1 MTMQKTVL
9 YLFLFWIQFGQSQ
22 SSVEIYKQLKK
33 FNTLSSVLYV
43 AAHPDDENTR
53 LISLFS
59 NHYNA
64 RTAYLS
70 MTRGDGG
77 QNLIGTELKENLG
90 LIRTQELLEARKI
103 DGGQQFFT
111 TAIDFGY
118 SKNPE
123 ETLNIWDKN
132 EVLSQI
138 VFRIRQLKPDII
150 IHRFDHRTP
159 GSTHGHHTSS
169 ALLSEEAF
177 HLANDP
183 KAFPEQLNYVSLWQ
197 PKRQF
202 YNTSWWAY
210 GSQERFDA
218 ADKSNMIAIE
228 SNPTDFLLG
237 RSNAEVAALSRSQHK
252 SQGFGS
258 APELGSQIEYL
269 ELINGDKPQNND
281 PFSGLDTSWN
291 RLPDGALLER
301 MTAQLILQFDFQEPY
316 NNVKA
321 LTEIY
326 QELLKLKDPYWKK
339 IKLEELTSIIKNC
352 LGLRMQFNSR
362 EPLGVSGNQLTA
374 TLNAINPSPIPI
386 KLEKI
391 SGAIQMEV
399 NQPLASNS
407 SWEQNQVFVLPEE
420 KTTPYWL
427 LEKGTLG
434 NFSVSNPDLK
444 GLPETPN
451 PIKSDFHFDIQGVK
465 ITLPVP
471 FTFRMTDRVD
481 GEVVENFQ
489 LLPKVTTQLSNDL
502 YLFES
507 DAPKKIRV
515 QVQAHAK
522 LNNAIVQLHVPGG
535 WKVSPGNQAVSDL
548 AKGASADYIFE
559 VSPPQGT
566 ANANFFASVTEN
578 EVRYQMKLTEIEYPH
593 ISKQYL
599 LTPNESKGV
608 KIEFETKVNKVAYL
622 KGAGDKV
629 AQSLR
634 SIGMEVTEFSVEEL
648 RLEKITPFPSLV
660 VGIRAFNVEKDLAFK
675 NKILWEYVEQGGTVI
690 VQYNTSRGLD
700 ASRVAP
706 YPLRFSQDRVTDE
719 TSEVQFLYP
728 QHPILNK
735 PNRITKSDFEGWIQ
749 ERGLYFSDRWDS
761 QFTPLLSMND
771 QGESPK
777 NGSLLVADYGKGK
790 FIFTGLSF
798 FRELP
803 AGVSGAYRLFAN
815 LISYGK

>member
-374 TLNAINPSPIPI
+374 TLKAINPSPIPI

-502 YLFES
+502 YLF
-507 DAPKKIRV
+507 
-515 QVQAHAK
+515 
-522 LNNAIVQLHVPGG
+522 
-535 WKVSPGNQAVSDL
+535 
-548 AKGASADYIFE
+548 
-559 VSPPQGT
+559 
-566 ANANFFASVTEN
+566 
-578 EVRYQMKLTEIEYPH
+578 
-593 ISKQYL
+593 
-599 LTPNESKGV
+599 
-608 KIEFETKVNKVAYL
+608 
-622 KGAGDKV
+622 
-629 AQSLR
+629 
-634 SIGMEVTEFSVEEL
+634 
-648 RLEKITPFPSLV
+648 
-660 VGIRAFNVEKDLAFK
+660 
-675 NKILWEYVEQGGTVI
+675 
-690 VQYNTSRGLD
+690 
-700 ASRVAP
+700 
-706 YPLRFSQDRVTDE
+706 
-719 TSEVQFLYP
+719 
-728 QHPILNK
+728 
-735 PNRITKSDFEGWIQ
+735 
-749 ERGLYFSDRWDS
+749 
-761 QFTPLLSMND
+761 
-771 QGESPK
+771 
-777 NGSLLVADYGKGK
+777 
-790 FIFTGLSF
+790 
-798 FRELP
+798 
-803 AGVSGAYRLFAN
+803 
-815 LISYGK
+815 